1 MDNFFEDFE
10 IIDSYTRAEAIKDG
24 GLIDLSNG
32 EFSHLVKR
40 IYKYPLAVT
49 AGVWHEIRWIVEN
62 SNDQVSFE
70 NVIEVMLK
78 ATILNKTKVIDE
90 SSHLFRLNLSIQD
103 LPGPSYRDFKIICG
117 PGDNASPVL
126 TILLPEED

>member
-24 GLIDLSNG
+24 GLIDFSNG

-62 SNDQVSFE
+62 SKDQVSFE
-70 NVIEVMLK
+70 NIMEVMLK
-78 ATILNKTKVIDE
+78 ATILNKTKIIDE
-90 SSHLFRLNLSIQD
+90 SSHHFRLYLSIPD
-103 LPGPSYRDFKIICG
+103 LPLPSYRDFKIVCG
-117 PGDNASPVL
+117 PGDDAAPVL